1 MKIMLSA
8 GEASGDLHGAV
19 LAGELKTLDPDVSL
33 VGFGG
38 DNMADAGVE
47 LWANYKSYNIM
58 GVAEVILNLRKILK
72 LLDFLTEKIKEEPPD
87 LLVIIDYPDF
97 NWRLA
102 KRAKELGVKV
112 FSYIPPSAWA
122 WRKGRA
128 KDCAAIADEFVA
140 IFPHELK
147 PYEEAGAKISFL
159 GNPLLDTVKPTMTKD
174 EAREFFGVKETERSA
189 VLLPGSREQEI
200 RRIFPA
206 ILGAAVLLKKYR
218 PRTKFYLPVADNID
232 ENLLNEYI
240 KISGAEV
247 ALTKENRYDLFQVAD
262 FAIATSGTVVMEA
275 ALLNLPSVVL
285 YKMSAFNFFI
295 AKLFVHIDYFSLP
308 NLILQK
314 RTLTELLQD
323 DVAPQ
328 RIFEAAKN
336 LYAGESIRETI
347 VDDLSKLK
355 GILGEKGAAKRIAE
369 KILEAANKNQ

>member
-8 GEASGDLHGAV
+8 GEASGDLHGAA
-19 LAGELKTLDPDVSL
+19 LARELKTLNKNVTL

-38 DNMADAGVE
+38 DNMASEGVC
-47 LWANYKSYNIM
+47 LWENYKSYNIM
-58 GVAEVILNLRKILK
+58 GVMEVILNLRRILK
-72 LLDFLTEKIKEEPPD
+72 LLDFLTEKMKEESPD
-87 LLVIIDYPDF
+87 LLVLIDYPDF

-102 KRAKELGVKV
+102 KRAKELGIKV

-128 KDCAAIADEFVA
+128 KECAQIADEFVA

-159 GNPLLDTVKPTMTKD
+159 GNPLIDTVNTTMTAE
-174 EAREFFGVKETERSA
+174 EARSFFGITEHERPV

-232 ENLLNEYI
+232 EKLLEEYI

-247 ALTKENRYDLFQVAD
+247 ALTSENRYDLFQVAD
-262 FAIATSGTVVMEA
+262 FAIATSGTVIMEA

-323 DVAPQ
+323 DVEPQ

-336 LYAGESIRETI
+336 LYAGESIREGI
-347 VDDLSKLK
+347 LSDLSRLK
-355 GILGEKGAAKRIAE
+355 DILGEKGAAKRIAK
-369 KILEAANKNQ
+369 KIIKAAKR